1 MKMTLRKV
9 RLMTRAKIAISA
21 GIGLFSSVL
30 VAVICT
36 IIRYFWLPAL
46 LPQPKIAWVLF
57 GVLGLIALIEIPL
70 MTYGLRQIIAG
81 KKAGAVTPLLFGIS
95 GFVFFSAIYA
105 LPNLLLTDYSLIWM
119 GQVLAA
125 TSLLRLGACI
135 FFLGGD

>member
-1 MKMTLRKV
+1 MKA
-9 RLMTRAKIAISA
+9 MTRTKIAISG

-30 VAVICT
+30 VAIICT
-36 IIRYFWLPAL
+36 VIRYFWLPAL
-46 LPQPKIAWVLF
+46 LPQPKIAWILF
-57 GVLGLIALIEIPL
+57 GLLGVIALIEIPL

-81 KKAGAVTPLLFGIS
+81 KKTGPTTPLLFGIS

-119 GQVLAA
+119 GQVLAG
-125 TSLLRLGACI
+125 TSMLRLGACI